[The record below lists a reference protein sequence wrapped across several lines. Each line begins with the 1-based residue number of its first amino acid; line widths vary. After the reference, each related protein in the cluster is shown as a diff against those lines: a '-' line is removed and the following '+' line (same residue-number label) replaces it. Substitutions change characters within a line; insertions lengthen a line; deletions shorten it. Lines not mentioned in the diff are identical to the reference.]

1 MLTLRAR
8 DTCTDIAHY
17 YLGGVYMGVTATAAN
32 EPRAVA
38 LTCGIIWPS
47 NLAAKSHQVSPTI
60 SLSPASDVPAPSR
73 SRRSLSIY
81 RSMRQCERVGPGPL
95 NTCRTRRRQ
104 RAVTALVCPGSTLAT
119 SVVGRHH
126 SVRHR
131 RSAMAAMRPVTIT
144 TNTIRYQQLYGHEL
158 KNGRNPMA
166 GSRARPRRHRNRH
179 IFVVASGF

>member
-38 LTCGIIWPS
+38 LTCGTPWRS
-47 NLAAKSHQVSPTI
+47 NLSAKSHQVSLI
-60 SLSPASDVPAPSR
+60 IFMSPASDVPAPSH
-73 SRRSLSIY
+73 SQRSLSIH

-119 SVVGRHH
+119 ADLPPVCPWRLEI
-126 SVRHR
+126 VRTVLLGTHDAQ
-131 RSAMAAMRPVTIT
+131 SPS
-144 TNTIRYQQLYGHEL
+144 
-158 KNGRNPMA
+158 RN
-166 GSRARPRRHRNRH
+166 N
-179 IFVVASGF
+179 

>member
-38 LTCGIIWPS
+38 LTCGTPWRS
-47 NLAAKSHQVSPTI
+47 NLSAKSHQVSLI
-60 SLSPASDVPAPSR
+60 IFMSPASDVPAPSH
-73 SRRSLSIY
+73 SQRSLSIH

-126 SVRHR
+126 SVRHN
-131 RSAMAAMRPVTIT
+131 VFCVV
-144 TNTIRYQQLYGHEL
+144 L
-158 KNGRNPMA
+158 
-166 GSRARPRRHRNRH
+166 GST
-179 IFVVASGF
+179 SGPEMSEFLHSG

>member
-38 LTCGIIWPS
+38 LTCGIIWRS
-47 NLAAKSHQVSPTI
+47 NLAAKSHQVSLI
-60 SLSPASDVPAPSR
+60 IFMSPASDVPAPSH
-73 SRRSLSIY
+73 SRRSLSIH

-119 SVVGRHH
+119 ADLPLVCPWRLEI
-126 SVRHR
+126 VRTVLLGTHDAQ
-131 RSAMAAMRPVTIT
+131 SPS
-144 TNTIRYQQLYGHEL
+144 
-158 KNGRNPMA
+158 RN
-166 GSRARPRRHRNRH
+166 N
-179 IFVVASGF
+179 